1 MNIEISKEESNVI
14 SLVRILAMASIVL
27 CHILQAYGNPLAWR
41 FNVGV
46 QIFLVLSGYLYG
58 HKEIHNWVTWLWQR
72 FKKLYIPCF
81 LYCAVTLTVLHY
93 FAGQNVGWLDYITIS
108 AVDGISHLWF
118 MKAIFLCYAITPLL
132 SYLRRWGGHWL
143 YLILI
148 AIGIVEFGYFH
159 IAQEYF
165 SWVWLYSMGYFFPL
179 LKDSYK
185 RYVWIA
191 FGAIAIIVTI
201 YLQFPHDR
209 NMADLWH
216 YVCGL
221 AFCIIPIQL
230 IRFSRYSTIIK
241 KLDSYSFHVYITH
254 HIYLVGPLSLV
265 PLFSGAWIAVPT
277 ILCLMTIS
285 AVVLKFISDAA
296 VKLF

>member
-1 MNIEISKEESNVI
+1 MNVEITKEESNVI
-14 SLVRILAMASIVL
+14 SIVRILAMASIVL

-46 QIFLVLSGYLYG
+46 QIFLVKSGYLYG
-58 HKEIHNWVTWLWQR
+58 HKEINNWFSWLWQR

-81 LYCAVTLTVLHY
+81 LYCAVALTVLHF
-93 FAGQNVGWLDYITIS
+93 FAGQEIGWLNYITIS

-132 SYLRRWGGHWL
+132 SYLRRWTV
-143 YLILI
+143 LIYVMLI
-148 AIGIVEFGYFH
+148 ISGIAEFGYFH

-165 SWVWLYSMGYFFPL
+165 SWVWLYSMGYFFPM

-191 FGAIAIIVTI
+191 FGVFAILVTI

-265 PLFSGAWIAVPT
+265 PLFSSAWIAVPA
-277 ILCLMTIS
+277 ILCLIAIS
-285 AVVLKFISDAA
+285 AVALKFISDSV
-296 VKLF
+296 VKLL